1 MPSEKDV
8 LEALRV
14 VIDPD
19 LRRDIVSLD
28 FVKNVKIDG
37 EKVSFD
43 VELTTPAC
51 PVKEQLRGQAHD
63 AVAGLA
69 GVSDVQVR
77 MTSRVRGRPSP
88 ELGKSLAEVRNIIAV
103 ASGKGGVGKSTVA
116 LNLAVALH
124 RTGASVGLMDVD
136 IYGPSIPTML
146 ATVGELVQGPDG
158 LIQPIEAGGLKIMS
172 MGFLAGPDTPVVWR
186 GPMASKMV
194 QQFSAGVGWGALDY
208 LVLDLPPGTGD
219 IQITITQSAPIT
231 GAVIVTTPQDV
242 ALGVSARGLKMFE
255 QVQVPVLGIVENMGV
270 MACPHCGESI
280 RVFPGDG
287 VEEVCRRNGVPFLGT
302 IPLDPMAAEGG
313 RRRPPRARP
322 HPRGAV
328 RGGLPRVRRP
338 RGAAAQR
345 GQRRGQR
352 DLASAEQGRAHRDRP
367 DRRLGRRRAL
377 GARRSRPPSRLSVRR
392 MHRRVEW
399 REEARGRLGS
409 RRRVRRERRAGGP
422 LRPEPGLQRRSHDRD
437 LHVSPAPGARR
448 PEILTSAARRGDPWT
463 SGSST
468 GTTRSSPS

>member
-1 MPSEKDV
+1 MPSEKEV

-313 RRRPPRARP
+313 DA
-322 HPRGAV
+322 
-328 RGGLPRVRRP
+328 GLPVLVRTPEAPSAVAFREFAGRVAQQLSVVNVADSETSHRP
-338 RGAAAQR
+338 SKVELTETGLIVDWDDGAHSEHGA
-345 GQRRGQR
+345 R
-352 DLASAEQGRAHRDRP
+352 DLRLACPCAGCIDEWSGEKKLEADSVPADVSVENAAPVGRYGLSLAFSDGHTTGIYTF
-367 DRRLGRRRAL
+367 RLL
-377 GARRSRPPSRLSVRR
+377 
-392 MHRRVEW
+392 
-399 REEARGRLGS
+399 REL
-409 RRRVRRERRAGGP
+409 AG
-422 LRPEPGLQRRSHDRD
+422 LKS
-437 LHVSPAPGARR
+437 
-448 PEILTSAARRGDPWT
+448 
-463 SGSST
+463 
-468 GTTRSSPS
+468 